1 MRTLVL
7 FLEMN
12 YAFREWNGTEGKRG
26 GERANLARRGRERER
41 EKFPP
46 DAAAKKQKLLPKIAG
61 STERREG
68 TGEGRTAIKE
78 DQKFCA
84 SFSEC
89 SCVKVGSRRGFEE
102 WKLYIS
108 LSCQFHR
115 AEKKPYQIF
124 KKKESIVPPT
134 PTLEQTFGSF

>member
-1 MRTLVL
+1 
-7 FLEMN
+7 MN

-26 GERANLARRGRERER
+26 GERANLARRGRERDRERER

-61 STERREG
+61 STERSGGDRGGTDSHKRGPKVLCLFFGMQLREG
-68 TGEGRTAIKE
+68 G
-78 DQKFCA
+78 
-84 SFSEC
+84 
-89 SCVKVGSRRGFEE
+89 RGFEE

-108 LSCQFHR
+108 LFCQFHR